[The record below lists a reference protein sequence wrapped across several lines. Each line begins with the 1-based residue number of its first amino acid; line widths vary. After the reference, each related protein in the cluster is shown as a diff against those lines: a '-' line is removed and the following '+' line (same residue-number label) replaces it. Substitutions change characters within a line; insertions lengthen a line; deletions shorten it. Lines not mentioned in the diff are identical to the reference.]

1 MDSTCVCLLSCL
13 LCPTVCNTMDCRL
26 PGSSVR
32 EILQARILEWVAMP
46 SSRGSSLSKGSN
58 WPLLC
63 LLHWQV
69 GSLPKA
75 PPGKP
80 GFNPP
85 EITTLG
91 YGGPIVF
98 CFHSVTVLRFL
109 FYLNFNKIRNERRLK
124 QCLFHHFV
132 VFAILLNC
140 IFEN

>member
-1 MDSTCVCLLSCL
+1 MKKPPQKPISTLKFLILNGTDQLIKRILLSADFVSVDSTCVCLLSHL
-13 LCPTVCNTMDCRL
+13 LCPTLCNTMDCRL
-26 PGSSVR
+26 PGSSVH

-46 SSRGSSLSKGSN
+46 SSKGSSLSKGSN

-91 YGGPIVF
+91 SVSSVSRSVVS
-98 CFHSVTVLRFL
+98 HSL
-109 FYLNFNKIRNERRLK
+109 
-124 QCLFHHFV
+124 
-132 VFAILLNC
+132 
-140 IFEN
+140 